1 MDDIRTFFHAVGA
14 APNPGATAAELDAF
28 EVRTGLSLPPQLRAF
43 YGYTNGLTIDDGGLR
58 YGSVRP
64 AAWMKIL
71 PLTEV
76 IPYVEGMR
84 QYDIPQVWGYFPLT
98 DCNDSNPYCV
108 CCNGPLRNR
117 VVHVFHDDVA
127 ELNFWNLG
135 RFLDAVAAAVVSK
148 GEDHPELDRLPGDY
162 TSDREDRTEDEVRTG
177 LELLRLAD
185 GLTDVELHDALRF
198 AIDLLSE
205 AEVDVV
211 ARLLETG
218 DEYTAREAAAR
229 LRTMKSPRAAD
240 ALRQYR
246 RETARF
252 VADCVAALGAAGLD
266 VTEVRQDTACL
277 KPGPVWLNLPVW
289 FHRRREPGIYD
300 AVVRRAKELLA
311 ANQQGASKLKR

>member
-1 MDDIRTFFHAVGA
+1 MDDLRSFFRTVGA

-28 EVRTGLSLPPQLRAF
+28 EARMGLSLPPQLRAF
-43 YGYTNGLTIDDGGLR
+43 YGSTNGLTIGD
-58 YGSVRP
+58 VWP
-64 AAWMKIL
+64 ANRMKIL
-71 PLTEV
+71 PLAEV
-76 IPYVEGMR
+76 MPYVECMR
-84 QYDIPQVWGYFPLT
+84 QYGVPQVWGYFPFT

-127 ELNFWNLG
+127 VLKFWDLG

-148 GEDHPELDRLPGDY
+148 GKDYPQVDKLPGEY

-177 LELLRLAD
+177 LELLRLAH

-198 AIDLLSE
+198 AIDLMTE
-205 AEVDVV
+205 GEVDEV

-229 LRTMKSPRAAD
+229 LGAMKSPRAVD

-252 VADCVAALGAAGLD
+252 VADCVAALRAAGLD
-266 VTEVRQDTACL
+266 VTDVRQDTACL

-289 FHRRREPGIYD
+289 YHRRREPGIHD

-311 ANQQGASKLKR
+311 MKKLGSQI

>member
-1 MDDIRTFFHAVGA
+1 MDDIRTFFQAVGA

-28 EVRTGLSLPPQLRAF
+28 EARTGLSLPPQLRVF
-43 YGYTNGLTIDDGGLR
+43 YGSTNGVTIDGGGSR
-58 YGSVRP
+58 YVSVLP

-76 IPYVEGMR
+76 MPYVEGMR
-84 QYDIPQVWGYFPLT
+84 QYGIPQVWGYFPFT

-127 ELNFWNLG
+127 ELKFWDLG

-177 LELLRLAD
+177 LELLRLAN

-205 AEVDVV
+205 GEADEV

-252 VADCVAALGAAGLD
+252 VADCVAALRAAGLD

-289 FHRRREPGIYD
+289 FHRRWAPGIYD